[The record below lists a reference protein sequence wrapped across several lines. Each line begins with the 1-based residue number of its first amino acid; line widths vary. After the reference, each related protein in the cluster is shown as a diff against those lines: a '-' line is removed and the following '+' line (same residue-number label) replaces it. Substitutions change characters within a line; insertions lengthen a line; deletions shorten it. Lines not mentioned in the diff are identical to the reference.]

1 LHLKKFKF
9 YYCNNKMIKL
19 TLATAILL
27 YGVQALKSKAQTD
40 SSSRSTSRDST
51 DDVSITTVVKGSLTT
66 Y

>member
-1 LHLKKFKF
+1 
-9 YYCNNKMIKL
+9 MIKL